1 MRKRKTDRDDDAR
14 YAINYDHPD
23 CPFIQ
28 SGSRKERE
36 IIKAWARRIL
46 EEEAQEAGK
55 EFSRE

>member
-1 MRKRKTDRDDDAR
+1 MRKRKTDHDDDAR

-28 SGSRKERE
+28 SGSNEARE
-36 IIKAWARRIL
+36 IIKAWAKRIL

-55 EFSRE
+55 ESSHE